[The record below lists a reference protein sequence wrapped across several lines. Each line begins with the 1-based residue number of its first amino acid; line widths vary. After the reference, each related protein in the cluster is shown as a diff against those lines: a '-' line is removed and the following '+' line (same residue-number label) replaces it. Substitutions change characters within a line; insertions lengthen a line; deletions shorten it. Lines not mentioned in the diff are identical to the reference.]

1 MEDNDDSYDEE
12 YEEGKEQEQILQKR
26 IDNKKCC
33 MTAAFFIVNY
43 VIGDGIRFRRTPLNV
58 LRLQT

>member
-1 MEDNDDSYDEE
+1 
-12 YEEGKEQEQILQKR
+12 
-26 IDNKKCC
+26 